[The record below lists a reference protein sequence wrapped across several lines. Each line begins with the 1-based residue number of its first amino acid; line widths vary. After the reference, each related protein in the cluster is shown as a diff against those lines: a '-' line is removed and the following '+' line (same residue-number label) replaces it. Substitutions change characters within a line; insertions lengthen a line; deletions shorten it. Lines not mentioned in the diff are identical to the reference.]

1 MGFKY
6 PKNIRFKCT
15 KCGLCCGDTKTKTRH
30 VLLLKPEVDRIAA
43 HTKRAIQEFA
53 KETDDNP
60 PYSFE
65 ILKNALTGMCIFLK
79 DNECTI
85 YEQRPLICR
94 FYPFEL
100 TTDEHGDFVFRE
112 TPECPAINNHASK
125 TEKKLGAGFF
135 AELLKTASSE
145 LGRAT

>member
-1 MGFKY
+1 MGFTY

-30 VLLLKPEVDRIAA
+30 VLLLKPEAERIAA
-43 HTKRAIQEFA
+43 HTKRALQEFTKKTEDTA
-53 KETDDNP
+53 

-65 ILKNALTGMCIFLK
+65 MLKNALTGMCIFLEH
-79 DNECTI
+79 NECTI

-100 TTDEHGDFVFRE
+100 TTDERGDYVFRE
-112 TPECPAINNHASK
+112 TLECPAINSQGSN
-125 TEKKLGAGFF
+125 TEKTLGAGYF
-135 AELLKTASSE
+135 AELLKTASGE
-145 LGRAT
+145 LRKAQ